1 MNRYLQGLII
11 YYEPQKEDKEELILS
26 LASPIILSKRP
37 FFFFQDL
44 FFLLQAYKADQ

>member
-26 LASPIILSKRP
+26 LAGPFILSKRP
-37 FFFFQDL
+37 LFFFQDL
-44 FFLLQAYKADQ
+44 FVLLQVYKADQ